1 MNNLIK
7 VITAIHRAPL
17 SFQSNYARKHAYTIA
32 EAASRGL
39 ITCLSTGINT
49 GRWMVTSSG
58 LDVAVNGK
66 VPS

>member
-7 VITAIHRAPL
+7 VLTAIHRAPL

-39 ITCLSTGINT
+39 ITCLSTGLNN
-49 GRWMVTSSG
+49 GRWMITQKG
-58 LDVAVNGK
+58 IKLAVHGEVK
-66 VPS
+66 A